1 MKKLI
6 TGYLLKNAFK
16 KYKLYESENVFGNC
30 SKAEIE
36 SMELRGL
43 QVTANKYNKPV
54 KLASAFLRQL
64 EPEAL
69 SAVTIHNKRYLRPQE
84 LQWKLINIE
93 ELQEQ
98 TNMAEVQGHYSQLM

>member
-6 TGYLLKNAFK
+6 TGYLLRNPIK
-16 KYKLYESENVFGNC
+16 KYKLYASETIVGKY

-69 SAVTIHNKRYLRPQE
+69 SAVNIYNKIYLKPEAMRLVLMTVE
-84 LQWKLINIE
+84 DLKT
-93 ELQEQ
+93 Q
-98 TNMAEVQGHYSQLM
+98 TNFEEMQGHYSQLI